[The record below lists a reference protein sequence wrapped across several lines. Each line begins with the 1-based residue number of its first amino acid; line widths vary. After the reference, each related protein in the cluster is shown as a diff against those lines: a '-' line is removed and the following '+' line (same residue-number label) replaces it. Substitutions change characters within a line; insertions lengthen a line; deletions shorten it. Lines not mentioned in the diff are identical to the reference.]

1 MRITLNL
8 ATRPYA
14 DIGPSL
20 KLLRIAMAVLV
31 VIGIGLGFG
40 LHAVHQQAE
49 EARKTEQQVQSKI
62 DALNRERQGYQNLM
76 RQPAND
82 ALLKQVTVLNQLIDE
97 KTFSWTLAM
106 EDLETVLPGGVQAIS
121 LDPVRDAKTGI
132 ITLKLRVVGPRDRA
146 VDLVEN
152 LEHSK
157 HFLLPSIVGESIE
170 SSGGPG
176 ERLEPP
182 SASNRVN
189 FELQAQYN
197 PVTTLDHKAQQKAE
211 KPAAAGAEHASHSA
225 PPSHAEHRVPPH
237 AVKAPAASEHKP
249 MQPPSSAHPPALPGQ
264 KPMQPANRGFG
275 RHNPNPPNSN
285 PNLNPNPGGPR

>member
-14 DIGPSL
+14 DIGPAI
-20 KLLRIAMAVLV
+20 KRLRIAMAVLA
-31 VIGIGLGFG
+31 VIAIGLGLG
-40 LHAVHQQAE
+40 LRAFHQQAE

-62 DALNRERQGYQNLM
+62 DAINRERQGYQELM

-82 ALLKQVTVLNQLIDE
+82 ALLKQAMALNQLIDE

-106 EDLETVLPGGVQAIS
+106 EDLETVLPGGVQATT
-121 LDPVRDAKTGI
+121 LEPARDAKTGV

-157 HFLLPSIVGESIE
+157 HFLLPKIVAESMD
-170 SSGGPG
+170 STGGAG
-176 ERLEPP
+176 DRVEPP

-197 PVTTLDHKAQQKAE
+197 PAETLDHKARQKAE
-211 KPAAAGAEHASHSA
+211 KLAALETRAGPGHGS
-225 PPSHAEHRVPPH
+225 
-237 AVKAPAASEHKP
+237 
-249 MQPPSSAHPPALPGQ
+249 PPSSFVPKAHVAPGQ
-264 KPMQPANRGFG
+264 KPLRPPSTSPVRNKANR
-275 RHNPNPPNSN
+275 
-285 PNLNPNPGGPR
+285 LNPNPNAGGPR

>member
-20 KLLRIAMAVLV
+20 KRLRIAMAVLV
-31 VIGIGLGFG
+31 VIGIGLGLG
-40 LHAVHQQAE
+40 LRSLHQQAE
-49 EARKTEQQVQSKI
+49 DARKTEQQVQSKI
-62 DALNRERQGYQNLM
+62 DAINRERQGYQDLM

-82 ALLKQVTVLNQLIDE
+82 ALLKQAMALNQLFDE

-121 LDPVRDAKTGI
+121 LDPARDSKTGI

-157 HFLLPSIVGESIE
+157 HFLFPSIVGESME
-170 SSGGPG
+170 SAGGPA
-176 ERLEPP
+176 EKLEAP

-189 FELQAQYN
+189 FELLAEYN
-197 PVTTLDHKAQQKAE
+197 PDMTLDRKAQKKDE
-211 KPAAAGAEHASHSA
+211 KPTADGERAGLSTAPTHARPSA
-225 PPSHAEHRVPPH
+225 PPPHVDHPVPPH
-237 AVKAPAASEHKP
+237 AVQAPAA
-249 MQPPSSAHPPALPGQ
+249 PGQ
-264 KPMQPANRGFG
+264 KPMQPANSGPWQ
-275 RHNPNPPNSN
+275 HKPNRQNS
-285 PNLNPNPGGPR
+285 NPGGPR